1 MGRGLRVWGQSWEGS
16 PGRRKPDQRL
26 EKQRTGGREA
36 DDSKGYLRGILDRIK
51 LWDTVRAGGG
61 KTKLWRDRQTDG
73 RNDNTEKKRQTQKP
87 RARGKEHI
95 NILAAHS
102 LGFCETIACFSW

>member
-1 MGRGLRVWGQSWEGS
+1 MSREGPLKSPREMDRGLRVWGQSWEGS

-51 LWDTVRAGGG
+51 LWDRVRAGGG
-61 KTKLWRDRQTDG
+61 KTKLWRDRQMA
-73 RNDNTEKKRQTQKP
+73 EMKTQ
-87 RARGKEHI
+87 RRR
-95 NILAAHS
+95 S
-102 LGFCETIACFSW
+102 

>member
-1 MGRGLRVWGQSWEGS
+1 MTQ
-16 PGRRKPDQRL
+16 K
-26 EKQRTGGREA
+26 
-36 DDSKGYLRGILDRIK
+36 GILDRIK

-87 RARGKEHI
+87 RAKGKEHI

-102 LGFCETIACFSW
+102 LGFC